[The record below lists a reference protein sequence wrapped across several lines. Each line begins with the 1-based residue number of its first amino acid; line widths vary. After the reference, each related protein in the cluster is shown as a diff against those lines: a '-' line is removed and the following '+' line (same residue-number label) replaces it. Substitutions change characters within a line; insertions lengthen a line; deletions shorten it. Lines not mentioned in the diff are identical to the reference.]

1 MPPVPLKPE
10 QREALLAS
18 LENMPTY
25 LEETV
30 RALTPELT
38 RRRGP
43 NDGFSPVE
51 QVWHL
56 ADLEREAFAV
66 RIKRLLAESNP
77 QLPDFDGAAVAS
89 ARQYRFLSPAE
100 GLAAFREARR
110 LNLHTLRVLPSDAW
124 HRSGRQDGVGP
135 VSLVDVLASMAAHD
149 ASHRDEIEEWKRHV
163 ATV

>member
-1 MPPVPLKPE
+1 MQPVPLKPE
-10 QREALLAS
+10 QREALLTS

-25 LEETV
+25 LEATV
-30 RALTPELT
+30 RALTPALT

-77 QLPDFDGAAVAS
+77 QLPDFDGAAVAA
-89 ARQYRFLSPAE
+89 ARQYRTLSPAE
-100 GLAAFREARR
+100 GLAAFREARA
-110 LNLHTLRVLPSDAW
+110 LNLHTLRMLTPDAW
-124 HRSGRQDGVGP
+124 DRSGRQDGIGP
-135 VSLVDVLASMAAHD
+135 VSLADVLASMASHD
-149 ASHRDEIEEWKRHV
+149 AAHRDELEEWKRQV
-163 ATV
+163 AAV